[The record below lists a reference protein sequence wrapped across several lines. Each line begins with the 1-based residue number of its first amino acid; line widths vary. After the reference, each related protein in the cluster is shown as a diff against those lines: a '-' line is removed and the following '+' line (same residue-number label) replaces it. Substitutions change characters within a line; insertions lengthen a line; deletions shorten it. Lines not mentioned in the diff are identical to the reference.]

1 MSVSMVQTR
10 VSLAIYYTPGTSVDL
25 TAASLK
31 TCVLDLLC
39 SRRPA
44 TYHRLV
50 RLLSPLLLVPA
61 FASTAPF
68 AGGVWKI
75 HVELPDQYPYKSPS
89 IGFMN
94 KIFHPNIDE
103 LCVDVAGLLCFPT
116 DSVA

>member
-1 MSVSMVQTR
+1 MSDYEVNLVNDNMQEFYVRFYGPTESEFSSSFLHRFWPRSLTR
-10 VSLAIYYTPGTSVDL
+10 D
-25 TAASLK
+25 
-31 TCVLDLLC
+31 
-39 SRRPA
+39 RRGA
-44 TYHRLV
+44 
-50 RLLSPLLLVPA
+50 
-61 FASTAPF
+61 APF

-75 HVELPDQYPYKSPS
+75 HVELPDQYPFKSPS